1 MPSRRKSR
9 EHALQMLFLWDM
21 NRDSAERSSAA
32 FYELLDHGPGPQPPR
47 DEFADALFHGVVEN
61 SGELDQRIARHAEH
75 WRIERMAAVDRNILR
90 LAVCEMARM
99 DTPPPVVIDEAIELA
114 RRFSNEE
121 AAQFVNGV
129 LDAVR
134 RELNANRA

>member
-1 MPSRRKSR
+1 
-9 EHALQMLFLWDM
+9 M
-21 NRDSAERSSAA
+21 NRESVERSSAA
-32 FYELLDHGPGPQPPR
+32 YYDLVGQDIGLRPPR
-47 DEFADALFHGVVEN
+47 DDFADSLFQGVVEIA
-61 SGELDQRIARHAEH
+61 GQLDERISRHAEH
-75 WRIERMAAVDRNILR
+75 WKITRMAAVDRNILR
-90 LAVCEMARM
+90 MAVCEMVRM

-134 RELNANRA
+134 RELNAPRA